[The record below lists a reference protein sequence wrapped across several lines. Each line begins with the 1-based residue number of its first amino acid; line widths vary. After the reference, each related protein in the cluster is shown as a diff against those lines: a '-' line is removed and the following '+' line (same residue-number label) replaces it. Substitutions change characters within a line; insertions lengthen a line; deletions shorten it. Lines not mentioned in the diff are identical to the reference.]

1 MGFLSSAGG
10 LVGGGLGAMFGGP
23 AGAAAG
29 FSMGSAAG
37 NMLGGTQS
45 PAPISAASPT
55 DGIQSSLQ
63 GSNVPPPDSG
73 EQPSESTGS
82 QAMALV
88 QDTAKNIIQGVASQ
102 AQTSATNAIVNQ
114 VFGNPAL
121 AQAKQQGQNAR
132 AFMDA
137 AYPEANPWDL
147 LGAGGGT
154 DFASAQNASENATQ
168 MQDKQ
173 FDQQK
178 QLQQMQLNTQLQIA
192 GIQAATSRANTQDQV
207 YSQNAQLTD
216 RIQNIRADTANKQ
229 AQMNEIA
236 SRVDLNRQQK
246 INLMSSKGLI
256 DSQTQGQLETN
267 QNIPLSGQLIQA
279 QTGRTKY
286 GQGTISSDSYSIFN
300 QAHDGYNSD
309 NGHALV
315 SGFDSTLQR
324 LHDHFQ
330 HQADIHKNSGGLNG
344 AISGKPKDKPSYQPG
359 NYY

>member
-29 FSMGSAAG
+29 FTMGSTAG
-37 NMLGGTQS
+37 GMLGGTQS
-45 PAPISAASPT
+45 PAPISVASPT

-82 QAMALV
+82 QAMSLV
-88 QDTAKNIIQGVASQ
+88 KDTAMNIVKGVASQ
-102 AQTSATNAIVNQ
+102 GEQNATNAIINH

-121 AQAKQQGQNAR
+121 AQAKQQGLDAR
-132 AFMDA
+132 AFMDS
-137 AYPEANPWDL
+137 AYPEANIWDKM
-147 LGAGGGT
+147 GAGGGT
-154 DFASAQNASENATQ
+154 DFATAQTGTENATQ
-168 MQDKQ
+168 LQDKQ

-207 YSQNAQLTD
+207 YAQNAQLTD

-229 AQMNEIA
+229 EQMNEIA

-267 QNIPLSGQLIQA
+267 ANIPLTGKLIDA
-279 QTGRTKY
+279 QIGNAKF
-286 GQGTISSDSYSIFN
+286 GQGQIMGTL
-300 QAHDGYNSD
+300 NSAG
-309 NGHALV
+309 NFLE
-315 SGFDSTLQR
+315 SGLNS

-330 HQADIHKNSGGLNG
+330 HQADIHKNSGGING
-344 AISGKPKDKPSYQPG
+344 VISGKPKDKPSYQPG